1 MPARYIGRIFIEAPP
16 EGLIYFV
23 QAYWMRISGSGFF
36 SDLHPSDPTANIIFP
51 GWRYPEHVLTR
62 RIAAASVAM
71 FLAPFLLLGCCYGAL
86 APELTVLRNPMAG
99 AVLVASKS
107 PFTVF
112 RVPLMN
118 VAHGMMCAVML
129 SHRGDFKD
137 AQRRAAY
144 CRIFLTLL
152 FAIAVKSD
160 FEALEASA
168 QACPLG
174 PLVPWLTRGTVL
186 SVVAGLGIASLHA
199 RRVPL
204 PWAELRLSK
213 LDKVALGFLLVAYLA
228 IGIASLLVSHWG

>member
-1 MPARYIGRIFIEAPP
+1 
-16 EGLIYFV
+16 
-23 QAYWMRISGSGFF
+23 
-36 SDLHPSDPTANIIFP
+36 
-51 GWRYPEHVLTR
+51 
-62 RIAAASVAM
+62 M
-71 FLAPFLLLGCCYGAL
+71 FLAPFLVLGFCYGAL

-99 AVLVASKS
+99 EVLVASKS

-152 FAIAVKSD
+152 FAIALKSD
-160 FEALEASA
+160 FEALELGGG
-168 QACPLG
+168 QALPLR
-174 PLVPWLTRGTVL
+174 PLLPWLTRGTVL